1 MNTKKGNLLI
11 VDDNNLNIDLLVETL
26 KPFNMNVST
35 FSNPLV
41 ALEETKNLKVDLA
54 LFDVVMPE
62 LDGFELAERFLKTH
76 PNTPLVFVSAHGS
89 DENKIKGFNAGSIA
103 YIEKPFKIKTIRA
116 QIARILKIKSL
127 QDELFYAKEQL
138 DNIFEFSSDEII
150 LTDKNFDIISKN
162 HRIFIGGYK
171 EHSNFFQILDKYEQH
186 ENIEI
191 LTEFIHSEKKTTAF
205 RIQIEDLITNAKISK
220 IMDAE
225 NILTGYLIVLR
236 DITEDIRRINLKEQ
250 FIATLTHD
258 LKTPIRAESRAL
270 ELLMGGSFGKLSDE
284 QMEIVKEIYNSS
296 KFMAKMTDNL
306 LTRYK
311 IDNGEI
317 CLHKELNSI
326 KSTVQ
331 KCADNIKYLLEA
343 KNQTLK
349 INNDSETE
357 FLLYDDLEITR
368 VLNNV
373 ITNASEYSPENSFI
387 NISITDKK
395 NDLLISITDN
405 GPGIPKDEVGKI
417 FIEHETTA
425 KKFKKVG
432 SGLGLFISK
441 KIMQAHN
448 GDITVESTLGEGT
461 TFKILLPAKSEK
473 ELKLLN

>member
-11 VDDNNLNIDLLVETL
+11 VDDNSLNIDLLVETL

-35 FSNPLV
+35 YSNPLD
-41 ALEETKNLKVDLA
+41 ALEQTKEQKFDLA
-54 LFDVVMPE
+54 LFDVVMPN
-62 LDGFELAERFLKTH
+62 LNGFELAEEFLKTH

-89 DENKIKGFNAGSIA
+89 DENKIKGYNTGSIA
-103 YIEKPFKIKTIRA
+103 YIEKPFNIKTIRA
-116 QIARILKIKSL
+116 QIGRILKIKSL
-127 QDELFYAKEQL
+127 QDELFFAKEQL
-138 DNIFEFSSDEII
+138 ENIFEFSSDEII
-150 LTDKNFDIISKN
+150 LANKDFDVISKN
-162 HRIFIGGYK
+162 HRIFIGGHK
-171 EHSNFFQILDKYEQH
+171 EHSNFIQILDKYKQH
-186 ENIEI
+186 ENIET
-191 LTEFIHSEKKTTAF
+191 LTKFVNSESRTTTF
-205 RIQIEDLITNAKISK
+205 KIQIEDTITNVKISK
-220 IMDAE
+220 IMNAE
-225 NILTGYLIVLR
+225 NILSGYLIVLR

-270 ELLMGGSFGKLSDE
+270 ELLMSGSFGKLTDE
-284 QMEIVKEIYNSS
+284 QMELVKEIYSSS

-317 CLHKELNSI
+317 CLRKELNSI

-331 KCADNIKYLLEA
+331 KCAENIKYLLEA

-349 INNDSETE
+349 IKNNAPTE

-373 ITNASEYSPENSFI
+373 ITNASEYSPENSSI
-387 NISITDKK
+387 KIDISEHSS
-395 NDLLISITDN
+395 NLIISVTDN
-405 GPGIPKDEVGKI
+405 GPGIAKDEARKI
-417 FIEHETTA
+417 FIEHETNA

-448 GDITVESTLGEGT
+448 GDITVESTLGKGT
-461 TFKILLPAKSEK
+461 TFRIFLPDKNIQASEVFS
-473 ELKLLN
+473 